1 MNNRQSYTENTI
13 YKMNIFIIF
22 SEPKQLVTQFFTF
35 AYFVEIIMFLIMV
48 DILERI
54 IVDILRENWT
64 E

>member
-22 SEPKQLVTQFFTF
+22 SEPKQLATQFFIVPILSTEF
-35 AYFVEIIMFLIMV
+35 IMFLIIV

-54 IVDILRENWT
+54 IDILRENWT